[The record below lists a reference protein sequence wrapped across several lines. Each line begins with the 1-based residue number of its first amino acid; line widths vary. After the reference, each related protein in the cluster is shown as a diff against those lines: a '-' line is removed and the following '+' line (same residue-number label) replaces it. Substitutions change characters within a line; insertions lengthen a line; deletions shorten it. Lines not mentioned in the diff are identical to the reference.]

1 MAIDDPT
8 PAEVHAAAAE
18 LGLDLDE
25 AACES
30 YLALMAANVEAYRVV
45 DGLPDPSVADVAHG
59 RTWWEPSDEDNP
71 YRAWI
76 VRSDIPGTGRGRLAG
91 RTVAIKDNVCVAGLP
106 MANGTSILDGYVPDL
121 DATVVTRLLAA
132 GATVTGKSRCEYL
145 CFSGGSHTGVGGP
158 VRNPHRPTHS
168 AGGSSSG
175 SAALVAAGAVDLAVG
190 GDQGGSIRIP
200 SCWSGTVGMKA
211 THGLVP
217 YTGIMPIEST
227 IDHVGPITASV
238 ADNALMLEVLAGSDG
253 LDPRQRDVR
262 THQYTAALTG
272 ECAGVRVAVVREG
285 FATAGAEADVDEA
298 VRAAA
303 DALGGLGATV
313 TEVSV
318 PAHLTGAAIWN
329 PIALEGHVWQ
339 MLLGNGFG
347 MNWRGQYVTGLLA
360 AMRGWQERAGEFSES
375 LKVSMLAGNLFRRR
389 YGGATYAKA
398 QNLVRTL
405 TAAYDAVLADHD
417 VLLMPTLPM
426 KATELPPPDAPRE
439 LVIQRAFE
447 MLVNTT
453 PFDATGHPAM
463 SVPCAMRDGLP
474 VGMML
479 VGRHWAEPAMYR
491 VAHAFEQAADWRTR

>member
-8 PAEVHAAAAE
+8 PTELRAAAAE
-18 LGLDLDE
+18 LGLELDD

-45 DGLPDPSVADVAHG
+45 DELPDPSVGDAGQG
-59 RTWWEPSDEDNP
+59 RTWHEPSAPDNP
-71 YRAWI
+71 YNAWV
-76 VRSDIPGTGRGRLAG
+76 VRTEIPGAGNGPLAG
-91 RTVAIKDNVCVAGLP
+91 CTVAIKDNVCLAGVP
-106 MANGTSILDGYVPDL
+106 MANGTDVLDGYVPEL

-132 GATVTGKSRCEYL
+132 GATVTGKSRCEYF

-158 VRNPHRPTHS
+158 VRNPHRPTHTS
-168 AGGSSSG
+168 GGSSSG

-200 SCWSGTVGMKA
+200 SAWSGTVGMKG

-217 YTGIMPIEST
+217 YTGIMPIEAT
-227 IDHVGPITASV
+227 IDHAGPITASV
-238 ADNALMLEVLAGSDG
+238 ADNALMLGVLAGPDG
-253 LDPRQRDVR
+253 LDPRQQGVV
-262 THQYTAALTG
+262 THDYTAALTG
-272 ECAGVRVAVVREG
+272 ECAGARVAVLREG
-285 FATAGAEADVDEA
+285 FGTANAEPEVDAA
-298 VRAAA
+298 VRDAAGVLA
-303 DALGGLGATV
+303 GLGAAV

-318 PAHLTGAAIWN
+318 PAHLTGPAIWN

-347 MNWRGQYVTGLLA
+347 MNWRGQYVTGLLE
-360 AMRGWQERAGEFSES
+360 AMRGWQARSGRFSES
-375 LKVSMLAGNLFRRR
+375 LTVSMLAGNLFRRR

-405 TAAYDAVLADHD
+405 RAAYDAVLAEHD

-426 KATELPPPDAPRE
+426 RATELPPADAPRDV
-439 LVIQRAFE
+439 VIARAFD
-447 MLVNTT
+447 MLANTT
-453 PFDATGHPAM
+453 PFDATGHPAI

-479 VGRHWAEPAMYR
+479 VGRHWGEPAMYR
-491 VAHAFEQAADWRTR
+491 IAHAFEQAGDWRTR